1 MLVFTVTGEVAS
13 ACPEGLQTPILSRA
27 SRSLLRQVVYYM
39 FRTIYWSTVLRRP
52 PSLARRPAPPRRY
65 QARRPAPPRIQTGF
79 YGRSTDL
86 RPTVSVLLD

>member
-52 PSLARRPAPPRRY
+52 PSLARRPAAPRQY
-65 QARRPAPPRIQTGF
+65 QARRPAPPSRGATG
-79 YGRSTDL
+79 RN
-86 RPTVSVLLD
+86 LLKEHILSWPA

>member
-39 FRTIYWSTVLRRP
+39 FRTIYCTERALSNKLDLPLSNSPTHEVLACGGP
-52 PSLARRPAPPRRY
+52 PQLP
-65 QARRPAPPRIQTGF
+65 
-79 YGRSTDL
+79 L
-86 RPTVSVLLD
+86 